1 MFWRRFSQFQ
11 RRVQFSFVTR
21 ETLKTQFGSK
31 KRSIERKKRR
41 KKSHTFQIKKIDLIS
56 LFTYFQLQSL
66 KALLAKTIILLKL
79 KTFFEISKPY
89 CFTLMG
95 ERSTKSTASTTSSM
109 KGKNRK
115 TDRTESHTSSRTT
128 DSTATCHCPQ
138 GDAMCYDQLLR
149 VGSRTLAYARE
160 TETYLLVFLL
170 HSASRSTNYCVKLS
184 FLCT

>member
-1 MFWRRFSQFQ
+1 
-11 RRVQFSFVTR
+11 
-21 ETLKTQFGSK
+21 
-31 KRSIERKKRR
+31 
-41 KKSHTFQIKKIDLIS
+41 
-56 LFTYFQLQSL
+56 
-66 KALLAKTIILLKL
+66 
-79 KTFFEISKPY
+79 
-89 CFTLMG
+89 MG
-95 ERSTKSTASTTSSM
+95 ERSTKSIAITTSSM

-115 TDRTESHTSSRTT
+115 QIELKVTLPLGPM
-128 DSTATCHCPQ
+128 DSTSTYHCPQ